1 MKRKVTEN
9 SLIGLVSP
17 PTSASKLQPF
27 SKLPFKT
34 LVSGVDQLLQSLY
47 NQKSSFP
54 LSYDNKFRRVKTF
67 FGEGGHKIR
76 PTLYKIERDCT
87 SLGDSDNATGY
98 LSAADAAQIVLRP
111 WMWTEKPSVET
122 TVLYLNAH
130 KAAVIAEQRAVLGGI
145 W

>member
-17 PTSASKLQPF
+17 STSASKLQPF

-34 LVSGVDQLLQSLY
+34 LVSGVDQLLQRLY
-47 NQKSSFP
+47 NQKNSFP

-67 FGEGGHKIR
+67 LGGGHKIR

-98 LSAADAAQIVLRP
+98 LSAAYAAQIMLRP
-111 WMWTEKPSVET
+111 
-122 TVLYLNAH
+122 
-130 KAAVIAEQRAVLGGI
+130 
-145 W
+145 